1 MAAYAALVSLM
12 HIIEQIQHHPRPP
25 ISLDQKQVESL
36 MEKVTF
42 LQDFLEGYSHG
53 GSKEADGLESRIAD
67 AAYAAEDMV
76 ESQVVGKILS
86 RSTSH
91 WTNLSFF
98 NFFRGLWTAIRH
110 GEYWIEDMDFYQG
123 MQKVIEDMDF
133 IKKEVMEIKEKTGI
147 QDQLHRNSMSAG
159 SSRSPPTGQNTMVGF
174 DDVLNEI
181 LDKLTGQQSNRQ
193 IISIV
198 GMGGIGKTTL
208 ARNIHVKPL
217 IVQHFDIRAWVTIT
231 QEYDMREI
239 LLEVLLCQEKESR
252 QNLSKMNEDK
262 LGEKLHKTLSG
273 RKYLIVL
280 DDMWSIK
287 VWDKVKFFF
296 PDNNNGSRIIITT
309 RLSNMAFELTGSRG
323 LHMNFLDEDESWNLL
338 CKNVFGEESCP
349 LELEQI
355 GKKIAKNCKGLPLS
369 IVVIG
374 GLLAKSKRTRES
386 WECIAK
392 DLNSMVDLEDNECYS
407 KILYTSYNQLPVH
420 LKPCF
425 LYMGVFSED
434 SEICVSDLIKLWV
447 AERFLK
453 PISGKSLE
461 VVAEEYLKELIDRNL
476 ILVHKWGSNGK
487 IKSCKIHDLLRD
499 LCLREAE
506 KKKFLCITRP
516 YSLNIPQGIDIQRRI
531 GIHLRTRPQVLD
543 ALQSSSLARCL
554 ICYFERALPLL
565 NFRLLRVLKAVD
577 KRPYSAYQYRYSLE
591 TIFQVINLRY
601 IDISIGWSL
610 ISEIPSSVYLLWN
623 LQTLVVDHYDVV
635 IAPSEIWKMPQLR
648 HVEFKKLD
656 LPDPPGETMTLN
668 LKCGE
673 QVVKRV
679 PNIKKLQIYYEGFVE
694 GSACCLN
701 NLGRLHKLESL
712 ACFFLPL
719 MKATRSELMQNLSFP
734 HSLKKLTLDGSLL
747 HWEEMRTEIGSLP
760 ILEVLKLRTWSFIGP
775 EWETVEG
782 QFCSLKFLSI
792 SACDLECWTTDSTH
806 FPRLEHLVLEVL
818 DKLMEIPSGIGD
830 IPTLQSIV
838 LDSCSDS
845 AVISAKKILEEQE
858 EVGNGDLQVR
868 VILSKENQPSQK
880 TQILTCI
887 NHMLWDCRSKETT
900 IHNLFSNILNFNINS
915 QRRNVFSAMS
925 KAGKRSI
932 ADIDITGEYFHYP
945 LPQIAPFWV
954 HVHVHVLF
962 FFFFFSWL
970 TIKHFC
976 IFY

>member
-25 ISLDQKQVESL
+25 ISLDQKQIESL
-36 MEKVTF
+36 MEKVTL

-53 GSKEADGLESRIAD
+53 SSKEADGLESRIAD
-67 AAYAAEDMV
+67 AAYAAEDMI
-76 ESQVVGKILS
+76 ESHVVDKILS

-91 WTNLSFF
+91 WKNISL
-98 NFFRGLWTAIRH
+98 
-110 GEYWIEDMDFYQG
+110 
-123 MQKVIEDMDF
+123 QKVIEDMDF
-133 IKKEVMEIKEKTGI
+133 IKTEVMKIKEKTGI
-147 QDQLHRNSMSAG
+147 QDQLPRNSMSAG
-159 SSRSPPTGQNTMVGF
+159 SLTSPPTGQNSMVGF

-181 LDKLTGQQSNRQ
+181 LDKLTGQQFNRQ

-208 ARNIHVKPL
+208 ARNIYVKPL

-239 LLEVLLCQEKESR
+239 LLEVLLCQEKEST

-262 LGEKLHKTLSG
+262 LGEKLHKSLSG
-273 RKYLIVL
+273 RKYLIIL

-287 VWDKVKFFF
+287 VWDKVEFFF

-309 RLSNMAFELTGSRG
+309 SYQIWLLN
-323 LHMNFLDEDESWNLL
+323 EDQSWNLL

-349 LELEQI
+349 LELEKI
-355 GKKIAKNCKGLPLS
+355 GKKIARNCKGLPLS

-374 GLLAKSKRTRES
+374 GPLAKSKRTREY

-392 DLNSMVDLEDNECYS
+392 DLNSMVNLEDNERYS

-425 LYMGVFSED
+425 LYMGVFTED
-434 SEICVSDLIKLWV
+434 SEIRVSDLIKLWV

-453 PISGKSLE
+453 PICGKSLE

-506 KKKFLCITRP
+506 KNKFLCITRP
-516 YSLNIPQGIDIQRRI
+516 YSLNIPQGIDTQRRI

-543 ALQSSSLARCL
+543 ALQSASLGRSL

-565 NFRLLRVLKAVD
+565 KFRLLRVLKAVD

-610 ISEIPSSVYLLWN
+610 ISRIPSSVYLLWN

-656 LPDPPGETMTLN
+656 LADPPGQDDGFVLGNLQRLLKIRN

-694 GSACCLN
+694 GSVCCLN

-712 ACFFLPL
+712 ACFFLSL
-719 MKATRSELMQNLSFP
+719 MKASRSELVQNLSFP
-734 HSLKKLTLDGSLL
+734 QSLKN
-747 HWEEMRTEIGSLP
+747 
-760 ILEVLKLRTWSFIGP
+760 
-775 EWETVEG
+775 
-782 QFCSLKFLSI
+782 LKFLLI
-792 SACDLECWTTDSTH
+792 SACDLECWTTENTH
-806 FPRLEHLVLEVL
+806 FPRLDHLVLQGL
-818 DKLMEIPSGIGD
+818 SKLKEIPSGIGE
-830 IPTLQSIV
+830 IPTLQSIE
-838 LDSCSDS
+838 LKYCSDS
-845 AVISAKKILEEQE
+845 DVISGKKILEEQE

-868 VILSKENQPSQK
+868 VILSKENQPSHK
-880 TQILTCI
+880 TQVLTCI
-887 NHMLWDCRSKETT
+887 DQMLWDCRLIPHCCIIKNWHILSRCQTSENQVVTRRKWPMCFSKLSQVT
-900 IHNLFSNILNFNINS
+900 IIFS
-915 QRRNVFSAMS
+915 
-925 KAGKRSI
+925 
-932 ADIDITGEYFHYP
+932 TG
-945 LPQIAPFWV
+945 I
-954 HVHVHVLF
+954 
-962 FFFFFSWL
+962 
-970 TIKHFC
+970 
-976 IFY
+976 